1 MGRREGDA
9 RSGAGFA
16 VEARPFLGVSTR
28 GTAFVVDV
36 PAAKSRESESGLRA
50 DLVTFGDN
58 REIFMVRFD
67 DAGDDPDDDLD
78 DDDFD
83 EDEDADADEDE
94 DDDGDEDEPE
104 TWQVSEGG
112 WFPLKAGT
120 A

>member
-1 MGRREGDA
+1 MRRRNGDA
-9 RSGAGFA
+9 RSGSGHA
-16 VEARPFLGVSTR
+16 VEARPILGVSTVR
-28 GTAFVVDV
+28 TTFLVDV
-36 PAAKSRESESGLRA
+36 PAANSRESESGHRA

-83 EDEDADADEDE
+83 EDEDSDADEDDDE
-94 DDDGDEDEPE
+94 DDEDDDEPE
-104 TWQVSEGG
+104 TWQV
-112 WFPLKAGT
+112 WHRRFPLKAGT